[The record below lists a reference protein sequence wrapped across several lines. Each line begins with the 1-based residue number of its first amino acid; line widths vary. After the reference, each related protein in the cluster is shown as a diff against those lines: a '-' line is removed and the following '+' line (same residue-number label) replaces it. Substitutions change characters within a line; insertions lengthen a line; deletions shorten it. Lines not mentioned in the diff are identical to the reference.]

1 MINVMFFAHLK
12 ETLDC
17 DQLQVEETKAGT
29 VEQLRQL
36 LSQKGEAWASSLAC
50 GSTLVAVNQ
59 AMANEQTGIKAGDE
73 VAFFPPVTGG

>member
-1 MINVMFFAHLK
+1 MIDVLFFAHLK

-17 DQLQVEETKAGT
+17 ERLQLEADDATTVAMLRDQLCAKGQVWQKN
-29 VEQLRQL
+29 
-36 LSQKGEAWASSLAC
+36 LSC

-59 AMANEQTGIKAGDE
+59 AMANEQTPINEGDE

>member
-1 MINVMFFAHLK
+1 MISVLFFAHLK

-17 DQLQVEETKAGT
+17 DKLQVDASEVSNIA
-29 VEQLRQL
+29 QLRQI
-36 LSQKGEAWASSLAC
+36 LSHKGQDWADNLAA

-59 AMANEQTGIKAGDE
+59 AMANEETAIKSGDE